1 MEQVRLIL
9 ALASFAIGALIALRS
24 LFRKPSTL
32 RRSPALALLYST
44 LFVVAGVWLLQ
55 RSAEPQMAQKPDA
68 VSTPKTRPDT
78 ARANPSVT
86 DSASVSGKPALSQE
100 LKPESKDESKPQID
114 VHSTSEA
121 PIRLT
126 TSAPWDRKLGVS
138 QSRLNRHRPDLAAVS
153 KRNRKAEDVVEDAV
167 ITAFDWIELF
177 FARHASPATPSS
189 TPSPEQSFTSPRARI
204 QFVSG
209 SAELEPA
216 SAGMVRA
223 MAPTLASRF
232 PSGALVV
239 RATADE
245 DATNPALRTLL
256 AQARAQTVCELLS
269 SGGFPADRLI
279 ASAAEAPADAN
290 SVEFVHRP

>member
-32 RRSPALALLYST
+32 RRSPGLALLYST

-55 RSAEPQMAQKPDA
+55 RSAEPQIAQKPDA

-86 DSASVSGKPALSQE
+86 DSASVSGKPAPLQE
-100 LKPESKDESKPQID
+100 LKPEAQVESKPQRD
-114 VHSTSEA
+114 VHATSEA

-189 TPSPEQSFTSPRARI
+189 TPSPSNHS
-204 QFVSG
+204 
-209 SAELEPA
+209 
-216 SAGMVRA
+216 
-223 MAPTLASRF
+223 SR
-232 PSGALVV
+232 L
-239 RATADE
+239 
-245 DATNPALRTLL
+245 ALRYNLFQEAQSL
-256 AQARAQTVCELLS
+256 NPQAQAWFAPWRQHLLRVFPTAHSSCEPPLKRMRPTPRCAAYSRKRELKQ
-269 SGGFPADRLI
+269 F
-279 ASAAEAPADAN
+279 ASCSVPEAFLQI
-290 SVEFVHRP
+290 V